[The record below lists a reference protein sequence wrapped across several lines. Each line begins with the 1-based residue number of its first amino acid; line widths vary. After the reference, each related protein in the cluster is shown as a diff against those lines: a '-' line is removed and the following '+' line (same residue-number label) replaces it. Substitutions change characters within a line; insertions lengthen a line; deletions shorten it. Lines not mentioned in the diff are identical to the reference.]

1 MRPTELAGKA
11 LAAFDGFQSRHKPL
25 AFAVAVVKKF
35 GEDRAGGSAGLI
47 AYYGFFALFPLLLV
61 LVAVLGF
68 VLQGHPALQA
78 SVLAAA
84 KRDFP
89 SLADYLKVGSVSG
102 SGIALAIGILAAL
115 WAGLGVAGAAQHAMN
130 SIWQVP
136 RESQPNMWK
145 SRLRSLLL
153 LSILGTALLLST
165 AASALNGVGGPFA
178 MLFAIAGILAPLALN
193 LALYLLAFRLLTVER
208 LSWREVLPGAV
219 GGAVAWTL
227 LQWLGGYYT
236 RHVVAHATHI
246 YGTFAVVIGL
256 LAWLHLGAQVTL
268 FAAETNTVL
277 RDKMWPRRL
286 TGPREGEPIEV
297 RVSADRPDA
306 PGKA

>member
-11 LAAFDGFQSRHKPL
+11 LAAFDGFQARHTAL

-35 GEDRAGGSAGLI
+35 GEDRAGGLAALI
-47 AYYGFFALFPLLLV
+47 AYYGFFALFPLLLI
-61 LVAVLGF
+61 LVTVLGF

-78 SVLAAA
+78 SILAAA

-89 SLADYLKVGSVSG
+89 SLADYLKVGSIAG
-102 SGIALAIGILAAL
+102 SGLALGIGVIAAV
-115 WAGLGVAGAAQHAMN
+115 WAGLGVAGAAQQAMN
-130 SIWQVP
+130 TIWGVP

-145 SRLRSLLL
+145 SRLRSLSLL
-153 LSILGTALLLST
+153 ATLGTTLVLST
-165 AASALNGVGGPFA
+165 AASALNGIGGTFA
-178 MLFAIAGILAPLALN
+178 VLFALAGTVAPLFLN
-193 LALYLLAFRLLTVER
+193 LALYIFAFKLLTAEP
-208 LSWREVLPGAV
+208 LSWREILPGAV
-219 GGAVAWTL
+219 TGAVAWTL

-268 FAAETNTVL
+268 VAAETNTVL
-277 RDKMWPRRL
+277 RARLWPRRL
-286 TGPREGEPIEV
+286 SGEEQGAPLQAGM
-297 RVSADRPDA
+297 ADTRGDA
-306 PGKA
+306 

>member
-1 MRPTELAGKA
+1 
-11 LAAFDGFQSRHKPL
+11 
-25 AFAVAVVKKF
+25 
-35 GEDRAGGSAGLI
+35 
-47 AYYGFFALFPLLLV
+47 
-61 LVAVLGF
+61 
-68 VLQGHPALQA
+68 
-78 SVLAAA
+78 
-84 KRDFP
+84 
-89 SLADYLKVGSVSG
+89 
-102 SGIALAIGILAAL
+102 
-115 WAGLGVAGAAQHAMN
+115 
-130 SIWQVP
+130 
-136 RESQPNMWK
+136 
-145 SRLRSLLL
+145 
-153 LSILGTALLLST
+153 
-165 AASALNGVGGPFA
+165 
-178 MLFAIAGILAPLALN
+178 
-193 LALYLLAFRLLTVER
+193 VER